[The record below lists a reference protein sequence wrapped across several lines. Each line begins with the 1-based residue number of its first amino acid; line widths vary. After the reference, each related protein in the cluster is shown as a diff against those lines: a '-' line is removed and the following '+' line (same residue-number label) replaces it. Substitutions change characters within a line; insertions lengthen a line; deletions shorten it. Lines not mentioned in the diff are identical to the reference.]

1 MIIMYFLFLDD
12 QRFPAGQ
19 VFGPVGKD
27 SATFFAFPANNF
39 PPAVFASSLSKM
51 GANKYLN
58 LSTGWRKARSLSEV
72 RAIIFTP
79 VLN

>member
-12 QRFPAGQ
+12 RRFPAGQ
-19 VFGPVGKD
+19 VFGSVGKD
-27 SATFFAFPANNF
+27 SATFFAFPSQQF
-39 PPAVFASSLSKM
+39 STGSIRIIFVQD